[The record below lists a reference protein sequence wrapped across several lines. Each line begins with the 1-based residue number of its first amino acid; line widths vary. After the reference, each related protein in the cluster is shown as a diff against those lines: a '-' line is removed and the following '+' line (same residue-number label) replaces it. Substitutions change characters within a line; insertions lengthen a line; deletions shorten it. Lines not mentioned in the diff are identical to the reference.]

1 MSLPQRQDLTLFS
14 DQSVLPRELL
24 NGDGH
29 HMFLVT
35 STMATQPLWLLTAL
49 IETKI
54 KGAPLSLNGSAA
66 RRSENPATQEMKTPV
81 VVASFLHEH
90 SFYHQAL
97 QKLRI
102 NANAYK
108 VVDLLTGFVQKC
120 GGKPRDVVLKELLE
134 QFTPDSQSTIL
145 IEQPELLL
153 SLLDGLTSDELNQKF
168 LQPLRKK
175 CNLLIVSSSIDLFQ
189 DNENDPLDGS
199 RGAVE
204 YTRFISSLIYTSIV
218 VMNLRSLET
227 GRAKDV
233 TGSLMISRGGQTP
246 AGLSVHVV
254 ENEYLYL
261 TEKENTRLFY
271 R

>member
-1 MSLPQRQDLTLFS
+1 MSHPQRQDLTLFS

-24 NGDGH
+24 SGDGH

-35 STMATQPLWLLTAL
+35 STMATQPLWLINAL
-49 IETKI
+49 IETRI
-54 KGAPLSLNGSAA
+54 KGSPLSLNGSGA
-66 RRSENPATQEMKTPV
+66 RGANDQTQDQQTPV
-81 VVASFLHEH
+81 IVASFIHEQK
-90 SFYHQAL
+90 FYQQAL

-102 NANAYK
+102 NANGYQ
-108 VVDLLTGFVQKC
+108 VVDLLTGFIQKC
-120 GGKPRDVVLKELLE
+120 NDKPRDVVLAELLQ
-134 QFTPDSQSTIL
+134 QFPTDIQSTII

-175 CNLLIVSSSIDLFQ
+175 CNLLIVASSIDLFQ

-204 YTRFISSLIYTSIV
+204 YTRFITSLVYTSLV
-218 VMNLRSLET
+218 VLNLRALET

-233 TGSLMISRGGQTP
+233 TGSLMISRGGQ
-246 AGLSVHVV
+246 AADNLSVHVI

-261 TEKENTRLFY
+261 TEKESTRLFY